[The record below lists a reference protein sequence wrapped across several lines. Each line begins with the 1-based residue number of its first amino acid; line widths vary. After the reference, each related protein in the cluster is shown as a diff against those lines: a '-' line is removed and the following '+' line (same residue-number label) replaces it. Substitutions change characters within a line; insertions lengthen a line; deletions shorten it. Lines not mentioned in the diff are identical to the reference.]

1 MEKVETK
8 QSNQRVV
15 WVDWCRAFAI
25 CCVLLCHTTERVYWL
40 NLPGFGEYPLIRQVF
55 SLTMFTIGR
64 LGVPVFFMISGY
76 LLLDRAYDYE
86 RSKRFYRN
94 NLLGLVLTTEIWIVI
109 YNLFN
114 VYFYGYNLDFE
125 VLIRNMLFVKNTEMT
140 HMWYMPVIIGLYM
153 FIPFA
158 ANALQHTDGRILR
171 KIIAFAFIWLF
182 IIPEINVILYAEQ
195 EEALSALIDLSYS
208 GGCYGV
214 YIATGYF
221 WKKGYFDK
229 IPTFVFPIAF
239 LVCFPVTVWVQ
250 LFSFQKGVGYGL
262 WYNNATLFIAAFS
275 IFAFMARQR
284 SIKDISAIRV
294 LAFCSFGLYLIHN
307 PVNMMLSQY
316 FNIESCTLRL
326 AIIFTLTLVISWV
339 GVYILSRSKRIG
351 RVLFFMK

>member
-1 MEKVETK
+1 
-8 QSNQRVV
+8 
-15 WVDWCRAFAI
+15 
-25 CCVLLCHTTERVYWL
+25 
-40 NLPGFGEYPLIRQVF
+40 
-55 SLTMFTIGR
+55 
-64 LGVPVFFMISGY
+64 MISGY

-182 IIPEINVILYAEQ
+182 IIPEIN
-195 EEALSALIDLSYS
+195 
-208 GGCYGV
+208 
-214 YIATGYF
+214 
-221 WKKGYFDK
+221 
-229 IPTFVFPIAF
+229 
-239 LVCFPVTVWVQ
+239 
-250 LFSFQKGVGYGL
+250 
-262 WYNNATLFIAAFS
+262 
-275 IFAFMARQR
+275 
-284 SIKDISAIRV
+284 
-294 LAFCSFGLYLIHN
+294 
-307 PVNMMLSQY
+307 MMLSQY

-351 RVLFFMK
+351 RILFFMK